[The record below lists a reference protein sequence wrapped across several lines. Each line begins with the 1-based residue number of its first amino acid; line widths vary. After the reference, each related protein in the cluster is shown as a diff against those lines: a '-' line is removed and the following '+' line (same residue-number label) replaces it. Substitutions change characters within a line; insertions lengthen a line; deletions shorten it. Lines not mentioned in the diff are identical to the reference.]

1 MLHNCF
7 LFPLP
12 VQNSGLLCQP
22 GPEGTQ
28 AAVRP
33 QLSTDTVLRCSSV
46 GRATRV
52 REGGW
57 RQHRPRLHYVWSV
70 CFCANSAHQNHR
82 PSSRRRGLRQPS
94 VRGTCPLMLKYHK
107 WPLCNVTYHH
117 RMALCGL
124 SWRHVIPLMTELD
137 LYSFYQRMVDVFFE
151 LALFWCFCKSEAFDC

>member
-1 MLHNCF
+1 MFTKCCVKMLHNCF
-7 LFPLP
+7 LFPLA

-22 GPEGTQ
+22 DPEGTQ

-46 GRATRV
+46 RRATRV

-57 RQHRPRLHYVWSV
+57 RQHRPRLHHVWSV

-117 RMALCGL
+117 RMAREKHSIVNFPVSLNC
-124 SWRHVIPLMTELD
+124 WFYNCVMFTEIIPID
-137 LYSFYQRMVDVFFE
+137 N
-151 LALFWCFCKSEAFDC
+151 